1 GFSSRPRCMNT
12 KIETFFTSIKNE
24 GLIGKL
30 RQEVHEPRLRGLPG
44 GLLDQPFYGWV
55 AMSS

>member
-1 GFSSRPRCMNT
+1 MNT